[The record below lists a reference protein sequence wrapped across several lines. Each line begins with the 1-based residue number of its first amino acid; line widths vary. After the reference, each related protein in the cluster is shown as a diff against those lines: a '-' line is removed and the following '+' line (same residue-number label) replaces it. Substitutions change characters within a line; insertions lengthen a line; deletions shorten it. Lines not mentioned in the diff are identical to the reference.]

1 MIRTKL
7 LGLGGYVPDRVIDND
22 ELAHLNARHERQST
36 RQIDTDDAWIRQRT
50 GIETRRYVPNDGSVA
65 TSDLAVHAAKR
76 ALADAKLEP
85 REIDC
90 IILGTLSPDM
100 HVPGTAVI
108 VQTKLGIAGG
118 NCACFDLRQQCSAFV
133 YGLQLADAFVRAGTY
148 RRILL
153 IGAELHSHALDFS
166 TRGRD
171 VTVLFGD
178 GAGAVVLGPSEGDHH
193 SGVIYTSVHADG
205 SGAMDLYLKVFD
217 IKKLPFFTLSG
228 DGTEL
233 YPQMD
238 GKRVFRAAVNG
249 MVASSRAA
257 LDAARMS
264 WSDIDWFVPHQA
276 NLRLTEK
283 IVALAQVPADKVLS
297 SIDRFGNT
305 SAASVPL
312 TLDFWRR
319 EGKLARGHRVMST
332 VFGSGFTWGTAI
344 FTV

>member
-1 MIRTKL
+1 MIRSKI
-7 LGLGGYVPDRVIDND
+7 LGLGGYVPDRVVDND
-22 ELAHLNARHERQST
+22 ELAFLNARHERQPT

-65 TSDLAVHAAKR
+65 TSDLAVYAARR

-85 REIDC
+85 GDVDC
-90 IILGTLSPDM
+90 IIVGTLSPDM
-100 HVPGTAVI
+100 HFPGTAVI
-108 VQTKLGIAGG
+108 VQTKLGIASG
-118 NCACFDLRQQCSAFV
+118 NCACFDVRQQCSAFV

-178 GAGAVVLGPSEGDHH
+178 GAGAVVLGPNDGDHR
-193 SGVIYTSVHADG
+193 SGVVYTSVHADG

-217 IKKLPFFTLSG
+217 ITKRPYF

-257 LDAARMS
+257 LEAARMS

-283 IVALAQVPADKVLS
+283 IVELAQVPSGKVLS

-312 TLDFWRR
+312 TLDYWRR
-319 EGKLARGHRVMST
+319 EGTIARGHRIMST

>member
-1 MIRTKL
+1 MIRTKI
-7 LGLGGYVPDRVIDND
+7 LGIGGYVPDRIVDND
-22 ELAHLNARHERQST
+22 ELAHLNARHERQAT
-36 RQIDTDDAWIRQRT
+36 RQIDTDDSWIRQRT

-65 TSDLAVHAAKR
+65 TSDLAVHAATR
-76 ALADAKLEP
+76 ALADAKLDP

-100 HVPGTAVI
+100 HAPGTAVI
-108 VQTKLGIAGG
+108 VQTKLGIASG
-118 NCACFDLRQQCSAFV
+118 NCACFDVRQQCSAFI

-153 IGAELHSHALDFS
+153 IGAELHSHSLDFS
-166 TRGRD
+166 TRGRE

-178 GAGAVVLGPSEGDHH
+178 GAGAVVLGPSETDDRA
-193 SGVIYTSVHADG
+193 SGIVYTNVHADG

-217 IKKLPFFTLSG
+217 IKKLPYFNA
-228 DGTEL
+228 TEL

-238 GKRVFRAAVNG
+238 GKRVYRAAVNG

-283 IVALAQVPADKVLS
+283 IVELAQIPADKVLS

-312 TLDFWRR
+312 TLDYWRR
-319 EGKLARGHRVMST
+319 EGRIARGDRIMST

>member
-1 MIRTKL
+1 MIRTKI
-7 LGLGGYVPDRVIDND
+7 LGLGGYVPDRVVDND
-22 ELAHLNARHERQST
+22 ELAHLNARHERQTT
-36 RQIDTDDAWIRQRT
+36 RTIDTDDAWIRQRT

-76 ALADAKLEP
+76 ALGDAKLEP
-85 REIDC
+85 HEIDC
-90 IILGTLSPDM
+90 IILGTLSPDF
-100 HVPGTAVI
+100 HFPGTAVI
-108 VQTKLGIAGG
+108 VQTKLGIAAG
-118 NCACFDLRQQCSAFV
+118 NCACFDVRQQCSAFV

-153 IGAELHSHALDFS
+153 IGAELHSHALEFS
-166 TRGRD
+166 TRGRE

-178 GAGAVVLGPSEGDHH
+178 GAGAVVLGPSETDDRA
-193 SGVIYTSVHADG
+193 SGIVYTNVHADG
-205 SGAMDLYLKVFD
+205 SGAMDLYLKIFD
-217 IKKLPFFTLSG
+217 IKHLPYF
-228 DGTEL
+228 DGTDL
-233 YPQMD
+233 YPHMD
-238 GKRVFRAAVNG
+238 GKRVYRAAVNG
-249 MVASSRAA
+249 MVASARAA

-276 NLRLTEK
+276 NQRLTEK
-283 IVALAQVPADKVLS
+283 VVELAQVPADKVLS

-312 TLDFWRR
+312 TIDLWRR
-319 EGKLARGHRVMST
+319 EGKIARGHRIMST